1 MYMKGCK
8 DTFGYIAVFYLL
20 CRTALKEA
28 EARIPIG
35 SVQDYFRFYLIGVA
49 FIVGFG
55 GLLAPV
61 AEVKLG
67 LGGAAHLGLDAVGY

>member
-1 MYMKGCK
+1 MSL
-8 DTFGYIAVFYLL
+8 FSLL
-20 CRTALKEA
+20 RSPEGTLCADSPGVA
-28 EARIPIG
+28 
-35 SVQDYFRFYLIGVA
+35 QDYFRFYLIAVA

-67 LGGAAHLGLDAVGY
+67 LGGAEY